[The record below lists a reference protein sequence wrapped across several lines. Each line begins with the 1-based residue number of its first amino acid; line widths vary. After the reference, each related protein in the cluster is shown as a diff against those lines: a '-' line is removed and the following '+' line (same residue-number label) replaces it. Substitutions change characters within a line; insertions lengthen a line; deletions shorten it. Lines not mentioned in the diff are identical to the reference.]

1 MSISDVYYCSGCV
14 GKDAEELEKKA
25 LMEEA
30 EAEKENPDLE
40 RPYEEISGEEDAG
53 DGQSASAETQTSVI
67 TAGLSTSEKKQKKRA
82 GPRASQRKPRRET
95 VPESTSGVITA
106 PSGQKSSV
114 SFPTRRSRQ
123 LFRTQQMPDR
133 PFQNPENRH
142 RNCGIEHRNIRRNR
156 TAKRRK
162 Q

>member
-1 MSISDVYYCSGCV
+1 MYYCSGCV

-30 EAEKENPDLE
+30 EAEKENPNLE
-40 RPYEEISGEEDAG
+40 RPYEEISSEEDAG
-53 DGQSASAETQTSVI
+53 EGQSASAETQTSVI
-67 TAGLSTSEKKQKKRA
+67 TAGLSTSEKKAKEASRA
-82 GPRASQRKPRRET
+82 ESIAAETETETET

-106 PSGQKSSV
+106 PSRQKARLL
-114 SFPTRRSRQ
+114 PTRRSRQ

-142 RNCGIEHRNIRRNR
+142 PKLRNR
-156 TAKRRK
+156 T
-162 Q
+162 